1 MELGPFLF
9 SGSRMRKDKSPFNRS
24 AADLKI
30 VRNEGTDEAEVLIYD
45 EIGFWGI
52 LASDFKRQLAQLGD
66 VNTIHVRINSPG
78 GSVFDGI
85 AIYNALREH
94 PAKVITHVDSLA
106 ASIASVIALAGDEV
120 KIAKNAYLMIHDPW
134 TITIG
139 NAEQLRKDAGL
150 LDKFA
155 QTILD
160 VYTAKS
166 SEKPD
171 EFKQLMKEETWL
183 TADEALE
190 LGLVDEVVDTSDVK
204 AEFDLSVFSHAPA
217 ALAGSGSKEV
227 PDIRDLERSLRDAGL
242 SRSAAKAV
250 LAEGYKAV
258 DPQRDAADDRAIIAA
273 GQQLLATLK
282 TA

>member
-1 MELGPFLF
+1 
-9 SGSRMRKDKSPFNRS
+9 MRHSKSPFNRS
-24 AADLKI
+24 APDLKI
-30 VRNEGTDEAEVLIYD
+30 VRDGQADEAEILIYD

-52 LASDFKRQLAQLGD
+52 QAADFMRALSQVDAK
-66 VNTIHVRINSPG
+66 TIHVRINSPG

-94 PAKVITHVDSLA
+94 PAHVVTHVDALA

-120 KIAKNAYLMIHDPW
+120 KIAKNAFLMIHDPW

-139 NAEQLRKDAGL
+139 NAEELRKDAGL

-155 QTILD
+155 QTILG

-171 EFKQLMKEETWL
+171 EIKDLMRAETWL

-204 AEFDLSVFSHAPA
+204 ASFDLSVFSHVPA
-217 ALAGSGSKEV
+217 ALAGPGNQEA
-227 PDIRDLERSLRDAGL
+227 PTIRDLERSLRDAGL

-250 LAEGYKAV
+250 LASGLQAL
-258 DPQRDAADDRAIIAA
+258 DPQRDAADEAVLTA
-273 GQQLLATLK
+273 GRQLLATLK
-282 TA
+282 SA

>member
-1 MELGPFLF
+1 
-9 SGSRMRKDKSPFNRS
+9 MRRPKSPFNRS
-24 AADLKI
+24 APDLKI
-30 VRNEGTDEAEVLIYD
+30 VRNEQTDEAEILIYD

-52 LASDFKRQLAQLGD
+52 VASDFKRQLAEVGD
-66 VNTIHVRINSPG
+66 AKTIHVRINSPG

-120 KIAKNAYLMIHDPW
+120 RIAKNAYLMIHDPW

-155 QTILD
+155 QTILG

-166 SEKPD
+166 SKKPAD
-171 EFKQLMKEETWL
+171 IESMMHEETWL
-183 TADEALE
+183 TADEALD
-190 LGLVDEVVDTSDVK
+190 LGLVDQVVDTSDVK
-204 AEFDLSVFSHAPA
+204 AEFDLSVYAHVPA
-217 ALAGSGSKEV
+217 ALAGSGSNEV
-227 PDIRDLERSLRDAGL
+227 PDKRDLERILRDAGL

-250 LAEGYKAV
+250 LAEGYQALE
-258 DPQRDAADDRAIIAA
+258 PQRDAVDDAVIDA
-273 GQQLLATLK
+273 GRKLLATLK

>member
-1 MELGPFLF
+1 
-9 SGSRMRKDKSPFNRS
+9 MRRDKSPFNRS
-24 AADLKI
+24 APDLKI
-30 VRNEGTDEAEVLIYD
+30 VRDEGSDEAEILIYD

-52 LASDFKRQLAQLGD
+52 LAADFKRTLAQVD
-66 VNTIHVRINSPG
+66 AKTIHVRINSPG

-106 ASIASVIALAGDEV
+106 ASIASVIALAGDEI
-120 KIAKNAYLMIHDPW
+120 KIAKNAYMMIHEPW

-150 LDKFA
+150 LDKFS

-160 VYTAKS
+160 VYAGKS
-166 SEKPD
+166 SETPEELKA
-171 EFKQLMKEETWL
+171 LMKEETWL
-183 TADEALE
+183 TADEALD
-190 LGLVDEVVDTSDVK
+190 LGLVDQVVDTSDVK

-217 ALAGSGSKEV
+217 ALAGSGSKEA
-227 PDIRDLERSLRDAGL
+227 PTIKDLERSLRDAGL

-250 LAEGYKAV
+250 IAAGYKAL
-258 DPQRDAADDRAIIAA
+258 DPQRDVVDEAVIPAIAPLI
-273 GQQLLATLK
+273 ATLK

>member
-1 MELGPFLF
+1 
-9 SGSRMRKDKSPFNRS
+9 MRRNKSPFNRT
-24 AADLKI
+24 APDLKI
-30 VRNEGTDEAEVLIYD
+30 VRNEQADEAEILVYD

-52 LASDFKRQLAQLGD
+52 QAADFKRALAQVDAKTL
-66 VNTIHVRINSPG
+66 HVRINSPG

-94 PAKVITHVDSLA
+94 SAHVITHVDSLA

-120 KIAKNAYLMIHDPW
+120 KIANNAYLMIHDPW

-139 NAEQLRKDAGL
+139 NADDLRKDAGL
-150 LDKFA
+150 LDKFS

-166 SEKPD
+166 SEKP
-171 EFKQLMKEETWL
+171 EALKKLMHDETWL

-190 LGLVDEVVDTSDVK
+190 LGLVDEVVDTSEVK
-204 AEFDLSVFSHAPA
+204 AEFDLSIYAHVPD
-217 ALAGSGSKEV
+217 ALAGSGNTE
-227 PDIRDLERSLRDAGL
+227 PPNIRDLERSLRDAGL

-250 LAEGYKAV
+250 IASGYKAL
-258 DPQRDAADDRAIIAA
+258 DPQREAVDDADVIAA
-273 GQQLLATLK
+273 GRQLLATLK

>member
-1 MELGPFLF
+1 
-9 SGSRMRKDKSPFNRS
+9 MRRDKSPFNRS
-24 AADLKI
+24 APDLKI
-30 VRNEGTDEAEVLIYD
+30 VRNEQADEAEILVYD

-52 LASDFKRQLAQLGD
+52 QAADFKRQLAQVD
-66 VNTIHVRINSPG
+66 AKTIHVRINSPG

-120 KIAKNAYLMIHDPW
+120 RIAKNAYMMIHDPW
-134 TITIG
+134 TLTIG

-150 LDKFA
+150 LDKFG
-155 QTILD
+155 QTILG
-160 VYTAKS
+160 VYTARS
-166 SEKPD
+166 SEKPAD
-171 EFKQLMKEETWL
+171 IEQLMHDETWL

-204 AEFDLSVFSHAPA
+204 AAFDLSVYAHVPA
-217 ALAGSGSKEV
+217 ALAGSGTTE
-227 PDIRDLERSLRDAGL
+227 PPNIRDLERSLRDAGL

-250 LAEGYKAV
+250 LRAGYQAI
-258 DPQRDAADDRAIIAA
+258 DPQRDAVDDSAVIAA
-273 GQQLLATLK
+273 GRQLLATLR
-282 TA
+282 AS